1 MNQDT
6 RLNDAARPRDVN
18 AGIFDGMQPITVM
31 QVLPSLVAG
40 GAERGAVDVAVALL
54 KAGGNVIV
62 VSSGGGMTAEL
73 ERAGATHIT
82 MNVASKNPFVMRAN
96 GRRLARLAT
105 KHRVDIIHA
114 RSRAPAWSAIRAA
127 ELSGAAFM
135 TTFHAAY
142 KFKSEAKRRY
152 NAVMAR
158 GERVIAISEFIAG
171 HIRETYGIDEE
182 KLTVIPRGVDVD
194 RLKRGTVS
202 SERTIKLMR
211 EWRAPE
217 DLPLLL
223 MPARLTRIKGHEVLI
238 EALAI
243 RGKRD
248 LFCVIVG
255 ATDADA
261 EYRRSLEK
269 LIEAKGLG
277 DRVRIAGTCSDMA
290 AAYNAAAL
298 VVAPSIVPEGFGR
311 VPVEAQAIGKPV
323 IASALGGFKETIE
336 DGVTGLLF
344 PPGDAAML
352 AQAIDSVMALSWED
366 RERLA
371 EHAAAVVRTRFTK
384 DEMCRAT
391 MQVYADLARAH
402 RVQAR

>member
-1 MNQDT
+1 MTTPHGPN
-6 RLNDAARPRDVN
+6 AALFEGLPAV
-18 AGIFDGMQPITVM
+18 TVM

-40 GAERGAVDVAVALL
+40 GAERGAVDVAIALQR
-54 KAGGNVIV
+54 AGGRPIV
-62 VSSGGGMTAEL
+62 VSSGGPMVAEL
-73 ERAGATHIT
+73 DRAGITHIVL
-82 MNVASKNPFVMRAN
+82 NVASKNPFTIHAN
-96 GRRLARLAT
+96 GRRLARLAER
-105 KHRVDIIHA
+105 HRVDIIHA
-114 RSRAPAWSAIRAA
+114 RSRAPAWSAKRAA
-127 ELSGAAFM
+127 ALSGAAFM
-135 TTFHAAY
+135 TTVHAAY

-152 NAVMAR
+152 NAIMAS

-171 HIRETYGIDEE
+171 YIRETYGTDQA
-182 KLTVIPRGVDVD
+182 KVTVIPRGVDVD
-194 RLKRGTVS
+194 RLRRGSVS
-202 SERTIKLMR
+202 AERTIKLIR

-217 DLPLLL
+217 DLPLML

-238 EALAI
+238 EALAL

-261 EYRRSLEK
+261 DYRRELEK
-269 LIEAKGLG
+269 LIESKGLG

-311 VPVEAQAIGKPV
+311 VPVEAQAMGKPV

-344 PPGDAAML
+344 PPGDAAAL
-352 AQAIDSVMALSWED
+352 AQAIDSAMALTPDQLEG
-366 RERLA
+366 LA
-371 EHAAAVVRTRFTK
+371 QRAESTVRSRYTK
-384 DEMCRAT
+384 DAMCAAT
-391 MQVYADLARAH
+391 LAVYADLARAH
-402 RVQAR
+402 RG